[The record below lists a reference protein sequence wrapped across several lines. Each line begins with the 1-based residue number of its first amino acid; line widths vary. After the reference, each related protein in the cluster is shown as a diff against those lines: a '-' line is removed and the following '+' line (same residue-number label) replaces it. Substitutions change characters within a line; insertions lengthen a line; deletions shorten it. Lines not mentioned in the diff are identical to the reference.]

1 MSKRKAAVRVRAEW
15 DQEAGV
21 WVAESTNLP
30 GLVTEAETAE
40 LLLEKLRLMVPEL
53 LSYSPDLAVAPS
65 AGNTRYVTAP
75 RSSGPRR
82 GLMADYADPV
92 REAVRRA
99 GCRFDRYGKGDGEI
113 RLCPNSR
120 RPIVVDNRIKSR
132 HTANAILKQ
141 AGLPKQF

>member
-1 MSKRKAAVRVRAEW
+1 M

-53 LSYSPDLAVAPS
+53 LSYSPDWQWPFCRKYAL
-65 AGNTRYVTAP
+65 RYYAAIG
-75 RSSGPRR
+75 GPRR

-92 REAVRRA
+92 RERCVGPAVGSIAMAKVTTRSGCAQTRDGRSSSTIGSSRA
-99 GCRFDRYGKGDGEI
+99 IPPTR
-113 RLCPNSR
+113 S
-120 RPIVVDNRIKSR
+120 
-132 HTANAILKQ
+132 
-141 AGLPKQF
+141 

>member
-53 LSYSPDLAVAPS
+53 LSYSPDLTVALLP
-65 AGNTRYVTAP
+65 
-75 RSSGPRR
+75 
-82 GLMADYADPV
+82 
-92 REAVRRA
+92 
-99 GCRFDRYGKGDGEI
+99 EI
-113 RLCPNSR
+113 RVTLLR
-120 RPIVVDNRIKSR
+120 RDRVDL
-132 HTANAILKQ
+132 AA
-141 AGLPKQF
+141 A